1 MIIKH
6 FELTKDKIS
15 KFNYYLFHGKNEG
28 LKKEII
34 ERNFIK
40 NFNGNIDKYDE
51 NYLISNKE
59 TIISELLSK
68 SLFEDRKIII
78 ISRVTDKIIK
88 IIDEIVRRNL
98 DELIIILKSEILEKK
113 SKLRQLFEKEK
124 KLASIALYEDTSRD
138 LTRIIT
144 EFLNFNK
151 IRLSQESINLL
162 VNRASGDRE
171 NLKIELEKI
180 YNYSIT
186 NKDINISKIKVLT
199 NLAENYSVNE
209 LAENFLLKNKKNVS
223 KILNENNYSDEDCIL
238 ILRTI
243 LSKSKRLFNILK
255 RNEELNNIDQVISST
270 KPPIFWKEKESVKV
284 QANSWKLNDLKNKIY
299 EINEIELLIKNNSKN
314 SLNLVSD
321 FIFNY

>member
-40 NFNGNIDKYDE
+40 NFKDNIDKYDE
-51 NYLISNKE
+51 NYFISNKE

-68 SLFEDRKIII
+68 SLFEDKKIII

-124 KLASIALYEDTSRD
+124 KLASIELYEDTSRD

-209 LAENFLLKNKKNVS
+209 LAENFLLKNKKNIS

>member
-6 FELTKDKIS
+6 FELTKDTIS

-51 NYLISNKE
+51 NYFISNKE

-209 LAENFLLKNKKNVS
+209 LAENFLLKNKKNIS

>member
-6 FELTKDKIS
+6 FEFTKDNIG

-34 ERNFIK
+34 EKNFIK
-40 NFNGNIDKYDE
+40 NFDGKIDKYDE
-51 NYLISNKE
+51 NYIISNKE

-68 SLFEDRKIII
+68 SLFENRKIII

-88 IIDEIVRRNL
+88 VVDEIIKKTL
-98 DELIIILKSEILEKK
+98 DDIIIILKSEILEKR

-124 KLASIALYEDTSRD
+124 TLASIALYEDTSRD

-144 EFLNFNK
+144 KFLNINK

-162 VNRASGDRE
+162 VTRASGDRE

-186 NKDINISKIKVLT
+186 NKDINISIIRVLT

-209 LAENFLLKNKKNVS
+209 LAENFLLKNKKNIS

-243 LSKSKRLFNILK
+243 LLKSKRLFGILK

-270 KPPIFWKEKESVKV
+270 KPPIFWKEKENVKI
-284 QANSWKLNDLKNKIY
+284 QANCWSSNDLKKKIY
-299 EINEIELLIKNNSKN
+299 EINEIEFLVKNNSKN
-314 SLNLVSD
+314 SLNLVAD

>member
-98 DELIIILKSEILEKK
+98 DELIIILKSEILEKR

-124 KLASIALYEDTSRD
+124 KLASIPFYEDTSKD
-138 LTRIIT
+138 LSRIIT
-144 EFLNFNK
+144 EYLNTKK
-151 IRLSQESINLL
+151 IKLSQESINLL

-209 LAENFLLKNKKNVS
+209 LAENFLLKNKKNIS

-284 QANSWKLNDLKNKIY
+284 QANSWKLNDLKKKIY
-299 EINEIELLIKNNSKN
+299 EINEIEFLIKNNSKN
-314 SLNLVSD
+314 SLNIVSD

>member
-34 ERNFIK
+34 ERNLIK

-51 NYLISNKE
+51 NYFISNKE

-209 LAENFLLKNKKNVS
+209 LAENFLLKNKKNIS

>member
-6 FELTKDKIS
+6 FELTKDRIS

-51 NYLISNKE
+51 NYFISNKE

-186 NKDINISKIKVLT
+186 NKDINISKINVLT

-209 LAENFLLKNKKNVS
+209 LAENFLLKNKKNIS

-321 FIFNY
+321 FIFNH

>member
-6 FELTKDKIS
+6 FELTEDKIS

-51 NYLISNKE
+51 NYLISKKE

-68 SLFEDRKIII
+68 SLFENRKIII

-186 NKDINISKIKVLT
+186 NKDIDISKIKVLT
-199 NLAENYSVNE
+199 NLAENYSVSE
-209 LAENFLLKNKKNVS
+209 LAENFLLKNKKNIS

>member
-186 NKDINISKIKVLT
+186 NKDLNISKIKVLT

-209 LAENFLLKNKKNVS
+209 LAENFLLKNKKNIS

>member
-6 FELTKDKIS
+6 FEFNKDVIG
-15 KFNYYLFHGKNEG
+15 KFNYYLLHGKNEG

-34 ERNFIK
+34 EKIFIK
-40 NFNGNIDKYDE
+40 NFDGKVDKYEE
-51 NYLISNKE
+51 NYFISNKE

-68 SLFEDRKIII
+68 SLFENKKIII

-88 IIDEIVRRNL
+88 IIDEIIKKSL
-98 DELIIILKSEILEKK
+98 DDCIIILKSEILEKK
-113 SKLRQLFEKEK
+113 SKLRQIFEKEET
-124 KLASIALYEDTSRD
+124 LASIAVYEDTSRD
-138 LTRIIT
+138 LIRIIT
-144 EFLNFNK
+144 KFLGINK
-151 IRLSQESINLL
+151 IKLSQESINLL

-171 NLKIELEKI
+171 NLKTELEKI

-186 NKDINISKIKVLT
+186 NKDIDISKIRALT

-223 KILNENNYSDEDCIL
+223 KILNENNYSDEDCVL

-243 LSKSKRLFNILK
+243 LLKSKRLFDILK
-255 RNEELNNIDQVISST
+255 RNKELNNIDKVISST
-270 KPPIFWKEKESVKV
+270 KPPIFWKEKENVRV
-284 QANSWKLNDLKNKIY
+284 QANSWSLDDLKKKIY
-299 EINEIELLIKNNSKN
+299 EINEVEFLIKSNSKN

>member
-40 NFNGNIDKYDE
+40 NFKDNIDKYDE
-51 NYLISNKE
+51 NYFISNKE

-209 LAENFLLKNKKNVS
+209 LAENFLLKNKKNIS

-321 FIFNY
+321 FIFNH

>member
-6 FELTKDKIS
+6 FELTEDKIS

-51 NYLISNKE
+51 NYLISKKE

-68 SLFEDRKIII
+68 SLFENRKIII

-124 KLASIALYEDTSRD
+124 KLVSIALYEDTSRD
-138 LTRIIT
+138 LTKIIT

-186 NKDINISKIKVLT
+186 NKDIDISKIKVLT
-199 NLAENYSVNE
+199 NLAENYSVSE
-209 LAENFLLKNKKNVS
+209 LAENFLLKNKKNIS

-299 EINEIELLIKNNSKN
+299 EINEIELLIKKNSKN

>member
-6 FELTKDKIS
+6 FELTEDKIS

-34 ERNFIK
+34 ERNLIK

-51 NYLISNKE
+51 NYFISNKE

-209 LAENFLLKNKKNVS
+209 LAENFLLKNKKNIS

>member
-6 FELTKDKIS
+6 FELTEDKIS

-51 NYLISNKE
+51 NYLISKKE

-68 SLFEDRKIII
+68 SLFENRKIII

-138 LTRIIT
+138 LTKIIT

-186 NKDINISKIKVLT
+186 NKDIDISKIKVLT
-199 NLAENYSVNE
+199 NLAENYSVSE
-209 LAENFLLKNKKNVS
+209 LAENFLLKNKKNIS

-299 EINEIELLIKNNSKN
+299 EINEIELLIKKNSKN

>member
-98 DELIIILKSEILEKK
+98 DELIIILKSEILEKR

-124 KLASIALYEDTSRD
+124 KLASIPFYEDTSKD
-138 LTRIIT
+138 LSRIIT
-144 EFLNFNK
+144 EYLNTKK
-151 IRLSQESINLL
+151 IKLSQESINLL

>member
-6 FELTKDKIS
+6 FEFNKDKIG
-15 KFNYYLFHGKNEG
+15 KFNYYLLHGKNEG

-34 ERNFIK
+34 EKIFIK
-40 NFNGNIDKYDE
+40 NFDGKVDKYEE
-51 NYLISNKE
+51 NYFISNKE

-68 SLFEDRKIII
+68 SLFENKKIII

-88 IIDEIVRRNL
+88 IIDEIIKKSL
-98 DELIIILKSEILEKK
+98 DDCIIILKSEILEKK
-113 SKLRQLFEKEK
+113 SKLRQIFEKEET
-124 KLASIALYEDTSRD
+124 LASIAVYEDTSRD
-138 LTRIIT
+138 LIRIIT
-144 EFLNFNK
+144 KFLGINK
-151 IRLSQESINLL
+151 IKLSQESINLL

-171 NLKIELEKI
+171 NLKTELEKI

-186 NKDINISKIKVLT
+186 NKDIDISKIRALT

-223 KILNENNYSDEDCIL
+223 KILNENNYSDEDCVL

-243 LSKSKRLFNILK
+243 LLKSKRLFDILK
-255 RNEELNNIDQVISST
+255 RNKELNNIDKVISST
-270 KPPIFWKEKESVKV
+270 KPPIFWKEKENVRV
-284 QANSWKLNDLKNKIY
+284 QANSWSLDDLKKKIY
-299 EINEIELLIKNNSKN
+299 EINEVEFLIKSNSKN

>member
-1 MIIKH
+1 MIIKN
-6 FELTKDKIS
+6 FEFNKDKVS
-15 KFNYYLFHGKNEG
+15 KFNNFLFHGKNEG

-34 ERNFIK
+34 EKNFIK
-40 NFNGNIDKYDE
+40 NFDGKIDKYDE
-51 NYLISNKE
+51 NYFISNKE

-68 SLFEDRKIII
+68 SLFENRKIII
-78 ISRVTDKIIK
+78 VSRVTDKIIK
-88 IIDEIVRRNL
+88 IIDEIIKKNL
-98 DELIIILKSEILEKK
+98 DDLIIVLKSELLDKK

-124 KLASIALYEDTSRD
+124 TLASIAVYEDNSRD
-138 LTRIIT
+138 LIRIIT
-144 EFLNFNK
+144 QFININK
-151 IRLSQESINLL
+151 IKLSQESINLL

-209 LAENFLLKNKKNVS
+209 LAENFLLKNKKNIS

-243 LSKSKRLFNILK
+243 LLKLKRLLNILK
-255 RNEELNNIDQVISST
+255 RNEELKNIDQVISST
-270 KPPIFWKEKESVKV
+270 KPPIFWKEKDNVKI
-284 QANSWKLNDLKNKIY
+284 QANSWSLKDLQNKIY
-299 EINEIELLIKNNSKN
+299 AINEVEFLIKSNSKN

>member
-51 NYLISNKE
+51 NYFISNKE

-113 SKLRQLFEKEK
+113 NKLRQLFEKEK

-209 LAENFLLKNKKNVS
+209 LAENFLLKNKKNIS

-243 LSKSKRLFNILK
+243 LLKSKRLFNILK